1 MIIASCLLTPPAG
14 WKRIVR
20 IEGFLVNFWFC
31 LVVLGPDEVLS
42 VFYWRNFICA
52 RNKFLWINKINSP
65 RDLRNVPNY
74 SFLSK
79 VNLMDLTSSKIENTS
94 FPLNIVLTHTHLT
107 NTKLRIFFKGD
118 NNSFSSDDW
127 ASVSYFLNINLIGL
141 RSQNISEDPKK
152 TASFCLEHPWCG
164 NKSNFYFVYAGTPQS
179 RLVTNCASYPSFLQ
193 KYYKK
198 T

>member
-1 MIIASCLLTPPAG
+1 MRYCL
-14 WKRIVR
+14 
-20 IEGFLVNFWFC
+20 F
-31 LVVLGPDEVLS
+31 
-42 VFYWRNFICA
+42 FYWRNFICA

-127 ASVSYFLNINLIGL
+127 ASVFYFLNINLIGL

-152 TASFCLEHPWCG
+152 KCHFALSILD
-164 NKSNFYFVYAGTPQS
+164 V
-179 RLVTNCASYPSFLQ
+179 VTNLIFISSMPSLRSLVSSPIVPPILHSSRNIMRKHKDEICFFVQIVKSVMSWIQVLPFIIL
-193 KYYKK
+193 
-198 T
+198 TL